1 MMSEYPTRK
10 KNSLKAKGLVNAYLI
25 SSLIF
30 LYVLFTFEVAVQ
42 VAQQLNLTP
51 QLKIAI
57 MILMSSAI
65 AIVVGYLV
73 YRIESII
80 HQQYGQGIKWLRLDL
95 VKATEYENK
104 DINVDLKL
112 PKELVDLA
120 SHWIE
125 VNNVFAEERKQLLE
139 KISELQQ
146 EEKLLQEQ
154 VKKLETALQKS
165 VDTPVYTITGNES
178 TANDYSED
186 QVSQFI
192 AKMQRDFE
200 SETHSVVCLTSSTPE
215 EINSYKEQLEYRVS
229 WLQVL
234 LEEAEKEL
242 KLLYILFTY

>member
-1 MMSEYPTRK
+1 
-10 KNSLKAKGLVNAYLI
+10 
-25 SSLIF
+25 
-30 LYVLFTFEVAVQ
+30 
-42 VAQQLNLTP
+42 
-51 QLKIAI
+51 
-57 MILMSSAI
+57 
-65 AIVVGYLV
+65 
-73 YRIESII
+73 
-80 HQQYGQGIKWLRLDL
+80 
-95 VKATEYENK
+95 
-104 DINVDLKL
+104 
-112 PKELVDLA
+112 LA